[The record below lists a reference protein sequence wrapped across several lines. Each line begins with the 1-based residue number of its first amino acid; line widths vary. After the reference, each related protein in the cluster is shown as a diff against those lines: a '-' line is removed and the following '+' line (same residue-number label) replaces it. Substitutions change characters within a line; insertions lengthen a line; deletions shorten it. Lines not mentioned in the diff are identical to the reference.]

1 MLRYRVGQAI
11 RLPRFIEKTE
21 SEMTNKNSRRTFL
34 GAASALAA
42 GPKPIDKP
50 ALLGGAP
57 VRDRRFPS
65 WPRIQD
71 NDETA
76 WMDVLRS
83 GRWNR
88 TGGKYAAQFEEA
100 WAKRLGAKYCLA
112 TANGTSALV

>member
-11 RLPRFIEKTE
+11 RLPRFEKKE
-21 SEMTNKNSRRTFL
+21 SEMTNKNSRRNFL
-34 GAASALAA
+34 AAASATALAA

-65 WPRIQD
+65 WPQTKD
-71 NDETA
+71 NDEKA

-88 TGGKYAAQFEEA
+88 GKYVAQFEEA
-100 WAKRLGAKYCLA
+100 WAKRLGARYCLA
-112 TANGTSALV
+112 T